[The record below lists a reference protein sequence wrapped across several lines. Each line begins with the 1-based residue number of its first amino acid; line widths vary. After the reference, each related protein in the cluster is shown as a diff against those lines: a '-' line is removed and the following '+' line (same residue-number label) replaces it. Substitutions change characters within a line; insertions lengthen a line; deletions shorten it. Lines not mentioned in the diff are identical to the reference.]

1 MDVENKQVFTG
12 QFVGTLVAICYST
25 LRGLVY
31 TKLNETNLNGFIIP
45 IIDPNEIL
53 KYKI

>member
-1 MDVENKQVFTG
+1 MQVFTKKV
-12 QFVGTLVAICYST
+12 VGALAGICNST

-45 IIDPNEIL
+45 IKDPNEIL
-53 KYKI
+53 KYEI